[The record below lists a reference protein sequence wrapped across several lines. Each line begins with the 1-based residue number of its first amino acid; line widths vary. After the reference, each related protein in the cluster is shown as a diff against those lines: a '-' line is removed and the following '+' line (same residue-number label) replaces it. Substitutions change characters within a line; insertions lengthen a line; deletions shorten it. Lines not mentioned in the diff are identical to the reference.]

1 MPNIFSKK
9 TQKKPSREL
18 PEVARGILF
27 ETKKENAPAEK
38 PPEALPKLAKKPVQ
52 TEHITIAAPQIE
64 TGTIYPEPVKKET
77 GYYSEKEI
85 SAQDASFF
93 SNLLSHLRKEESMI
107 DAKYLNP
114 DELNS
119 RNLVA
124 EMREYWNEQKKV
136 FQQLRETEKLE
147 QDLVANIE
155 ELQHLESE
163 WQQLENEQEER
174 KKALKEKE
182 TQIETETL
190 KLKELMRR
198 WNLKKDT
205 EEKHFFYL
213 KNGSHCK
220 NVLELLNALK
230 KVDDA
235 TFNHHVTPEKND
247 FVLWINNIFNDK
259 ALAKE
264 LESASSKEKTIEILN
279 KVLG

>member
-1 MPNIFSKK
+1 MLNIFSKK

-18 PEVARGILF
+18 PEVARGVLA
-27 ETKKENAPAEK
+27 ETKKENIPAEK

-64 TGTIYPEPVKKET
+64 TGTIYPEPAKKDA
-77 GYYSEKEI
+77 GYYAEKEI
-85 SAQDASFF
+85 SDASFF

-147 QDLVANIE
+147 QNLVANIE

-163 WQQLENEQEER
+163 WQQLENELEER
-174 KKALKEKE
+174 KKALKDKE
-182 TQIETETL
+182 TQIENETL

-205 EEKHFFYL
+205 EEKHYFHLNTGNY
-213 KNGSHCK
+213 CK
-220 NVLELLNALK
+220 NVMELLNALK
-230 KVDDA
+230 KMDDA
-235 TFNHHVTPEKND
+235 SFNHHVTPEKND
-247 FVLWINNIFNDK
+247 FVLWINNVFNDK

>member
-1 MPNIFSKK
+1 MLNIFSKK
-9 TQKKPSREL
+9 TQKKPAKEL
-18 PEVARGILF
+18 PEVARGILA
-27 ETKKENAPAEK
+27 ETKKEPVGEK

-64 TGTIYPEPVKKET
+64 TGTIYPEPVKKDA
-77 GYYSEKEI
+77 GYYAEKEI
-85 SAQDASFF
+85 SAQDSSFF

-155 ELQHLESE
+155 ELQRLESE

-182 TQIETETL
+182 TQIETETF

-205 EEKHFFYL
+205 DEEHYFHL
-213 KNGSHCK
+213 KTGNYCK
-220 NVLELLNALK
+220 NVMELLNALK
-230 KVDDA
+230 KMDDA
-235 TFNHHVTPEKND
+235 TFNHHVNPEKND

-259 ALAKE
+259 ALAEE